1 MTPLAGAAGGYLA
14 SLAHWPLPWMIGSL
28 LGVIAIRCCG
38 WLTQEMPHARKG
50 GQWVIATGIGLHFN
64 QTIVE
69 QIAAHALIIV
79 LGTVLTVTASVIG
92 IVLLRRSG
100 EDRATAFF
108 ASMPGGANEM
118 VNLAKRNDAVLARV
132 AAAQSLR
139 MVFVLLSVPAAYK
152 YLFGGEHALV
162 SHTIEVSF
170 YWLLPIMVAG
180 AGLAF
185 IFQKLRLPN
194 AWQLGALLTSIT
206 ASVTFNLN
214 IGLPAGAGDI
224 GQWLIGSSLGCYF
237 DRPFFR
243 QAPAFMART
252 VLATCLAIL
261 IATPIAMGLGWL
273 TGLDARSLL
282 LGMVPGGIAEMS
294 LTAEALHLLV
304 PLVTAMQVL
313 RLLLVLFLAQPVYR
327 LWMHRATD

>member
-1 MTPLAGAAGGYLA
+1 
-14 SLAHWPLPWMIGSL
+14 MIGSL

-64 QTIVE
+64 QAIVE
-69 QIAAHALIIV
+69 QIATHALVIV

-118 VNLAKRNDAVLARV
+118 VNLAKRNDAILARV

-152 YLFGGEHALV
+152 YLFAGESPVALHAV
-162 SHTIEVSF
+162 EVNYS
-170 YWLLPIMVAG
+170 WLLPIMLVG

-194 AWQLGALLTSIT
+194 AWQLGALLVSIA
-206 ASVTFNLN
+206 ASVTFDLN
-214 IGLPAGAGDI
+214 IGLPAGAGDV

-252 VLATCLAIL
+252 VLATLMAIL
-261 IATPIAMGLGWL
+261 IAAPIAAGLGWL
-273 TGLDARSLL
+273 TELDARSLL
-282 LGMVPGGIAEMS
+282 LRMVPGGIAEMS
-294 LTAEALHLLV
+294 LTAEALHLMV

-327 LWMHRATD
+327 LWLRRVAN